1 MAFFDQNIAST
12 PDTVLC
18 KGALKLLCLHFLSL
32 SENFRLNLQLN
43 PGAKISHPGAK
54 LVPMSLGA
62 TFANVCMNDLL
73 YEVDSQVV

>member
-32 SENFRLNLQLN
+32 SENFSLQLN

-62 TFANVCMNDLL
+62 TFANVCMNDL